1 MAHSEL
7 DIKEEIPG
15 AEIDKY
21 CIEPVNIKNEDYSV
35 VNVKSEDE
43 WSGRYL

>member
-7 DIKEEIPG
+7 DIKEEVPG
-15 AEIDKY
+15 AYIDKY

-35 VNVKSEDE
+35 VNVMSEDGC
-43 WSGRYL
+43 SGKYL